1 MFIMKELRFMEKR
14 LRDLCNYRI
23 KKAKDDLESSDIMYQ
38 NQKFSQSINRSYYSI
53 FHATRALLALDKFDS
68 KKHSGIIAYFIK
80 NYIKTG
86 KFEKQIGQILTSAE
100 NIRIQ
105 SDYDDFFIASK
116 QQAEEQLEK
125 ARKFVDEI
133 ETYINSII

>member
-1 MFIMKELRFMEKR
+1 MEKR
-14 LRDLCNYRI
+14 LKDLCKYRI

-53 FHATRALLALDKFDS
+53 FHAPRALLALDKFDS
-68 KKHSGIIAYFIK
+68 KKHSGIIAFFIK

-86 KFEKQIGQILTSAE
+86 KFEKEFGQILTSAE

-125 ARKFVDEI
+125 ARKFLDKI